1 MMRKWWRR
9 GLVALVLVML
19 SITVACDGGSD
30 GGANGALDFE
40 EEEEIAS
47 GQYEDI
53 KSEASDAAGS
63 SDYKVANAS
72 ATPIPLKGS
81 EWEELIRELDRFD
94 EDDVDHTEEG
104 SGYEKY
110 DSAKLQCTN
119 YDKFMGYL
127 TLDGTSSWQGNV
139 RYDAEEEK
147 LSGTRS
153 YRQLFTCTLEG
164 DTDHTDL
171 NGSGLVWKGTS
182 DLTSYTETF
191 DGETFDEDWDDSDE
205 HWDYLTTTEKQFWVV
220 REIENFI
227 DEYPLVSGSID
238 YKFSDK
244 STFAD
249 VSFQGG
255 TLSGTIFWT
264 ESNDD
269 GQCTE
274 EEIDAF
280 EYTKDGKTHHILLT
294 EISESNAT
302 EGLHQNTQTCVIDNV
317 AYSF

>member
-1 MMRKWWRR
+1 MRKWWRR
-9 GLVALVLVML
+9 GLVALLLVIL

-30 GGANGALDFE
+30 GGANGALDSE

-53 KSEASDAAGS
+53 KSEVSDVAGS

-81 EWEELIRELDRFD
+81 EWEELIHELDRFGA
-94 EDDVDHTEEG
+94 DDADFTIEA
-104 SGYEKY
+104 SDYEKY
-110 DSAKLQCTN
+110 DSAKLKCTN
-119 YDKFMGYL
+119 AYDEFMGYL
-127 TLDGTSSWQGNV
+127 TLDGTSSLQLNG
-139 RYDAEEEK
+139 RHDAEGEK
-147 LSGTRS
+147 LSGRS

-164 DTDHTDL
+164 DTDPTDYTDL
-171 NGSGLVWKGTS
+171 NGSGLVWKVTS
-182 DLTSYTETF
+182 DLTSYTQTF
-191 DGETFDEDWDDSDE
+191 DGKTFDEDWGDFE
-205 HWDYLTTTEKQFWVV
+205 HWDDLTTTEKQFWVV
-220 REIENFI
+220 REIENSI
-227 DEYPLVSGSID
+227 NEYPLVSGSID
-238 YKFSDK
+238 CKFIGK

-255 TLSGTIFWT
+255 TLSGTIFKT

-294 EISESNAT
+294 EINEINESKK
-302 EGLHQNTQTCVIDNV
+302 TQTCVIDNV